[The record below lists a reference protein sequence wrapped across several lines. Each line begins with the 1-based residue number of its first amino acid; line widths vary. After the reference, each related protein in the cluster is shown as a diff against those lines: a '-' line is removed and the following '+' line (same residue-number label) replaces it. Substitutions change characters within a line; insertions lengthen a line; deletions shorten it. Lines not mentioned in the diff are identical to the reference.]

1 MYHLYVYVLK
11 MLFFNTR
18 MSETTRPLPYVWLS
32 CVLVDFNNNAE
43 NLIILF
49 YVTVHFVCS
58 VALISVRE
66 SESVEVSQQM
76 RLNVM

>member
-1 MYHLYVYVLK
+1 

-76 RLNVM
+76 RLNVT

>member
-43 NLIILF
+43 NLILF